1 MRNTINNQLHRF
13 LYLFFGKTEI
23 KPLFFYI
30 VASIF
35 ILFGLSVQSPS
46 SLISGYW
53 TILLSPSNLITDYFE
68 VGGIGA
74 TFLNVGTLTLA
85 NTFFIHRNAPKI
97 TGPLLAALLTVMGFS
112 FFGKNLYNSIPF
124 LIGTYLYSK
133 YSDTPIANLLLGAL
147 FSSALSP
154 VVSLITFGQ
163 GLPIFIGMPIGI
175 MAGVIIGFVIHPV
188 SASFLRFH
196 QGFNLYNTGFTA
208 GVIGL
213 VIASIMRVFEL
224 PVTYDI
230 EPQQLSSSLVTWF
243 FILFSLVLFLSG
255 FILNDYSFKG
265 YMKLRK
271 SSGQLISDI
280 VIEFGT
286 PITLM
291 NMGILGFIA
300 IGYVHIVGGQL
311 EGAVVG
317 GVLTVVGFAA
327 FGKHPFNVIPIMAGI
342 YLMQI
347 AMHIDNPNTTSAL
360 LAALF
365 GTTLAP
371 IAGHYGWGAGLIA
384 GALHA
389 AVVNNTGNAHAGL
402 NLYNN
407 GFSGGFVAAFLV
419 PIFDVIKERINEHE
433 RIRKG

>member
-1 MRNTINNQLHRF
+1 MRKMLNNQLYRF
-13 LYLFFGKTEI
+13 LHLFFGKTEI
-23 KPLFFYI
+23 KPLFFYT

-46 SLISGYW
+46 SLISGYC

-97 TGPLLAALLTVMGFS
+97 TGPLLAAVFTVMGFS

-133 YSDTPIANLLLGAL
+133 YADTPIANLLLGAL

-175 MAGVIIGFVIHPV
+175 LAGIIIGFVIHPV
-188 SASFLRFH
+188 SSSFLRFH
-196 QGFNLYNTGFTA
+196 QGFNLYNIGFTA

-255 FILNDYSFKG
+255 FILNNYSFKG

-271 SSGQLISDI
+271 ASGQLISDV

-291 NMGILGFIA
+291 NMGILGLIA
-300 IGYVHIVGGQL
+300 IGYVHIVNGHL

-327 FGKHPFNVIPIMAGI
+327 FGKHPFNIVPIMTGI

-360 LAALF
+360 LSALF

-371 IAGHYGWGAGLIA
+371 IAGYYGWGAGLIA
-384 GALHA
+384 GSLHA
-389 AVVNNTGNAHAGL
+389 AVVNNTGDAHAGL

-419 PIFDVIKERINEHE
+419 PIFDVIKERMNKNE